1 MRLALVVLLP
11 LLMALAPA
19 SAETVVRK
27 GTTTTLT
34 AIDNS
39 NFTYKWEIYAGTN
52 LSLAI
57 TTEGNCPVTSA
68 KFIGGNTGAS
78 VKVIWLQ
85 PGYYFYKVTV
95 RDALGCARNFKIGI
109 LKVIPLVIEA
119 VITGVT
125 VSGACE
131 TVVLDASKSVGND
144 LEYKWSSIDPG
155 GVLSQTSGVNT
166 EFQLSPSFTGSLPAN
181 FGVQLQVSDKKGN
194 THSETIAIK
203 VDIRP
208 VADIN
213 STGKLEKDGSLIV
226 DGSVSTGTSLN
237 FRWSTSGGKILGPT
251 NEPVAKLNSAGIYT
265 LEITDIHGC
274 ISKKSFNFPVDIHQ
288 IIARNDHARIDWA
301 QDTTIFVL
309 DNDLSTLKLMPGSV
323 HVTELP
329 EWGGVKVNNNG
340 SITYKPVGRRTGQVR
355 FVYEVCDEVSL
366 CASASVIIDI
376 YDSNITVPEGFTPN
390 GDGLNE
396 LLVFKGLIENYPKS
410 QLYVFTRSGRVVYQN
425 LDYKNDWNG
434 STLNSSVTNLE
445 LVPTSTYYY
454 VLKLG
459 GTNRS
464 LKGFIYIGY

>member
-1 MRLALVVLLP
+1 
-11 LLMALAPA
+11 
-19 SAETVVRK
+19 
-27 GTTTTLT
+27 
-34 AIDNS
+34 
-39 NFTYKWEIYAGTN
+39 
-52 LSLAI
+52 
-57 TTEGNCPVTSA
+57 
-68 KFIGGNTGAS
+68 
-78 VKVIWLQ
+78 
-85 PGYYFYKVTV
+85 
-95 RDALGCARNFKIGI
+95 
-109 LKVIPLVIEA
+109 
-119 VITGVT
+119 
-125 VSGACE
+125 
-131 TVVLDASKSVGND
+131 
-144 LEYKWSSIDPG
+144 
-155 GVLSQTSGVNT
+155 
-166 EFQLSPSFTGSLPAN
+166 LPAN